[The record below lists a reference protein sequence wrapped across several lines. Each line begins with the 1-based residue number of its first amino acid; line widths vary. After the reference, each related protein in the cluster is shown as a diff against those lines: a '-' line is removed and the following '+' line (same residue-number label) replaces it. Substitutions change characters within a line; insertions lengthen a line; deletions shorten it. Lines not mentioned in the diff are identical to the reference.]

1 MSGEQEA
8 SAALKPPR
16 PLGSPRSFT
25 LPARLYFV
33 SIVGVIHTI
42 PIVASTLF
50 DLNLAYRRTVGTQIG
65 N

>member
-33 SIVGVIHTI
+33 SFWNNRPACMREVLYSESACAFV
-42 PIVASTLF
+42 L
-50 DLNLAYRRTVGTQIG
+50 LAV
-65 N
+65 